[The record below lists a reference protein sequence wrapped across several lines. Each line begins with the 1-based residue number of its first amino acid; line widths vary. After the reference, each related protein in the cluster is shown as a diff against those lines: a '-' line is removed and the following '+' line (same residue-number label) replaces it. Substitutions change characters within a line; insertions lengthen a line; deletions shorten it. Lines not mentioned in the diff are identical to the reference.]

1 LTAYP
6 KSCGRS
12 WSFIIIFGRLSFPEC
27 VYVFIARDVMR
38 TVERQSVAG
47 VACLCLCVCHVVV
60 RARRRRARIANAID
74 QITLSSG
81 GSSAGQ

>member
-1 LTAYP
+1 MTAYP

-27 VYVFIARDVMR
+27 VYVFIARDVVR

-47 VACLCLCVCHVVV
+47 VSCLCLCVCHVMVV

-74 QITLSSG
+74 QITLSSS
-81 GSSAGQ
+81 SSAGQ

>member
-27 VYVFIARDVMR
+27 VYVFIARDVVR
-38 TVERQSVAG
+38 TVERHSVAG
-47 VACLCLCVCHVVV
+47 VSRVSVSVCVTWSFVLGGVV
-60 RARRRRARIANAID
+60 RVSEMLLIK
-74 QITLSSG
+74 
-81 GSSAGQ
+81 

>member
-27 VYVFIARDVMR
+27 VYVFIARDVVR

-47 VACLCLCVCHVVV
+47 VSCLCLCVCVTWSFVLGGVV
-60 RARRRRARIANAID
+60 RVSEMLLIR
-74 QITLSSG
+74 
-81 GSSAGQ
+81 